1 MSVVWKQSY
10 NNLGNLHTRR
20 VERGERRRDSSGI
33 DEQMAVMVEIN
44 DKSDNRKHTGIR
56 GEEV

>member
-20 VERGERRRDSSGI
+20 VELGERRRDSSGN
-33 DEQMAVMVEIN
+33 DEQMAVMVLLLALQI
-44 DKSDNRKHTGIR
+44 
-56 GEEV
+56 